1 MKLISTCLAVFVS
14 ANQND
19 PTAILDRLRDGCVQ
33 IVNSDAFNAD
43 AEWVTRWEAKDRI
56 KSGTTS
62 LLYL

>member
-1 MKLISTCLAVFVS
+1 MKFINTCMAVLVS

-33 IVNSDAFNAD
+33 IINSDAFSAD
-43 AEWVTRWEAKDRI
+43 AEWVTRWEAKDRV

-62 LLYL
+62 LLHL